1 MVRRYVVAFDESHPA
16 QLAWEWARTRADA
29 QGVQCV
35 AVNIID
41 DDRGT
46 GDALRGHGSTEA
58 PVHLTGA
65 VPETLAAFAGPD
77 DVLVIGTGKTGFAH
91 GRVFGFTGVR
101 IVALAPCSVV
111 VIPNVDLRFRSGVV
125 LGLDGAETAAE
136 SAAMAATEAARRGE
150 AIQVISSG
158 RHGPDDSH
166 RGDDDDAVK
175 VAERVI
181 HEGWP
186 QLTVRT
192 RTRSGDTAAVLLDAA
207 QAASLLVI
215 DPGFA
220 RVDRRGGVP
229 GDVALDV
236 LFNANAPIL
245 IARPHAEERHPS
257 TVA

>member
-16 QLAWEWARTRADA
+16 QLAWEWARTRADVE
-29 QGVQCV
+29 GVQCV
-35 AVNIID
+35 AVHIVG

-46 GDALRGHGSTEA
+46 SDMPQGRGSADA
-58 PVHLTGA
+58 PVHLAGD

-77 DVLVIGTGKTGFAH
+77 DMLVIGTGKTGFAH

-101 IVALAPCSVV
+101 IVALAPCPVV

-125 LGLDGAETAAE
+125 LGLDGPETAAE

-150 AIQVISSG
+150 AIQAISSG
-158 RHGPDDSH
+158 RHAHRDSE
-166 RGDDDDAVK
+166 DDDAAK
-175 VAERVI
+175 IAERVI

-192 RTRSGDTAAVLLDAA
+192 RSRSADTAAVLLDAA

-215 DPGFA
+215 DPGLA
-220 RVDRRGGVP
+220 PADRWSGDRG
-229 GDVALDV
+229 DIALEV

-245 IARPHAEERHPS
+245 VARSHARERRPS
-257 TVA
+257 SIG